1 MSDRVPRVYTVPAGV
16 AFLDALARAL
26 LDGSLPEMGGPR
38 PSALDIAGMTLLM
51 PTRRAVRGLQDAF
64 LKASGGRAVL
74 LPKVR
79 PIAEGEEEL
88 SLLLGRDTLG
98 DARDDDDLPPSVSEI
113 ERRLALTRLVLGWV
127 EALGRSEMVGGV
139 VPERGLGSPA
149 MAVQLARDLGRLID
163 MIETEGA
170 DVSGLAGLVPE
181 SLAAHWDLSLKFLG
195 IVTEHWPRHLAERG
209 LMSAAARRN
218 LVIRREAERLASH
231 PPRGPVIVAGVTGS
245 IPATAELMR
254 VVSRLPR
261 GAVVLPT
268 LDLDLDAASWEAIR
282 PADPEAP
289 AHPEHPQFGLK
300 KLLDGIGLDR
310 SGVEMLGAA
319 PQAAAARQRL
329 IAEAMRPA
337 RTTARWQEFAASAD
351 REAMRRALA
360 GLNVIT
366 AATAEEEAEIVSLIL
381 RRAAEEPGRTAALVS
396 PDRLLARRVAARLE
410 AWGIRV
416 DDSAGRP
423 LAKTAPGA
431 LLDLLLETWRTGFKP
446 QVLMALLKHPLTR
459 LGWTARD
466 IRRAARNLE
475 LALFRGPYLGD
486 GLPDLAS
493 AVSLGEQ
500 AAASGE
506 RGLRSARRLSGDDW
520 RHVDELVKRLS
531 GAFAPLTALGP
542 RNPRKVALAELIAA
556 HREVVLALARD
567 EAGGTAAFLAGDAGE
582 AVAKFFANVLV
593 PDLPALEIRPG
604 DYPDLYRGLVQGE
617 AVRPRVPVHA
627 RLSIWGPFES
637 RLQQADVVVLGG
649 LNEGTWPEAADPGP
663 WLNRT
668 MRKALAL
675 PSPEER
681 IGHSA
686 LDLISL
692 AGAPRVTMTRAA
704 KSGGTP
710 TVASRWLL
718 RLEALAGALG
728 VAADLKPPADE
739 PWVAWARAR
748 DAIPELR
755 RMAAPAPRPALALRP
770 RRLSVSDVER
780 WIRNPYDIFARRIL
794 RLEPLPGLGVEP
806 DASLRGQIVHE
817 SLSRFAHRHPRELPK
832 DVAGEFMGIAGEVLG
847 ALATNPRVAAF
858 WQRRLLRFAE
868 WFAETEAERRAGT
881 SLLLSEIAGQ
891 MSLSGRAGSF
901 VLTARADRIEA
912 RREGL
917 VITDYKTG
925 SPPSAKAVSLGF
937 APQLLLE
944 AAMAEAGGFA
954 GVPTA
959 AASIL
964 RYIRATGGSPPG
976 KQTDI
981 EKDVAGAVG
990 RALAGLHRLIDR
1002 FDDPETP
1009 YAAVRRPGLDYTFDD
1024 YAHLA
1029 RAAEWTAVRGDTD

>member
-1 MSDRVPRVYTVPAGV
+1 MSDRIPRVYTVPAGV

-26 LDGSLPEMGGPR
+26 LDGSLPEAGGPR
-38 PSALDIAGMTLLM
+38 RSALDIAGMTLLM

-64 LKASGGRAVL
+64 LRASRGRAAL

-88 SLLLGRDTLG
+88 SLLLGRDG
-98 DARDDDDLPPSVSEI
+98 IGSAFEDGELPPGVSEI
-113 ERRLALTRLVLGWV
+113 ERRLALTQLVLGWT
-127 EALGRSEMVGGV
+127 ETLGRSDVVGGLL
-139 VPERGLGSPA
+139 PERGLASPA

-170 DVSGLAGLVPE
+170 DVSALAGLVPE
-181 SLAAHWDLSLKFLG
+181 NFAVHWGLSLEFLR
-195 IVTEHWPRHLAERG
+195 IVTEHWPRHLTERG

-218 LVIRREAERLASH
+218 LVIRREAERLAQH
-231 PPRGPVIVAGVTGS
+231 PPAGPVIVAGVTGS

-254 VVSRLPR
+254 VVSRLPK

-268 LDLDLDAASWEAIR
+268 LDLDLDQESWEAIR
-282 PADPEAP
+282 SADPAAS

-300 KLLDGIGLDR
+300 KLLDGLGLHR
-310 SGVEMLGAA
+310 SGVRMLGTA
-319 PQAAAARQRL
+319 PPAAAARQRL
-329 IAEAMRPA
+329 LAEAMRPA
-337 RTTARWQEFAASAD
+337 RTTARWQAFAASAD
-351 REAMRRALA
+351 REALRRALA
-360 GLNVIT
+360 GLNIIT

-381 RRAAEEPGRTAALVS
+381 RRAVEEPGRTAALVS
-396 PDRLLARRVAARLE
+396 PDRLLARRVAVRLE

-431 LLDLLLETWRTGFKP
+431 LLDLLLEAWRTGFKP
-446 QVLMALLKHPLTR
+446 QPLMALLKHPLAR
-459 LGWTARD
+459 LGWSARD

-475 LALFRGPYLGD
+475 LAIFRGPYLGD
-486 GLPDLAS
+486 GLSDLAN
-493 AVSLGEQ
+493 AVPFGEK
-500 AAASGE
+500 AAAAGE
-506 RGLRSARRLSGDDW
+506 RGLRSARRLSGEDW
-520 RHVDELVKRLS
+520 RHVDDLVRRLTA
-531 GAFAPLTALGP
+531 AFAPLTALGP
-542 RNPRKVALAELIAA
+542 RNPRKVALTALIAA
-556 HREVVLALARD
+556 HREVALALARD
-567 EAGGTAAFLAGDAGE
+567 EAERHDTFLAGDAGE
-582 AVAKFFANVLV
+582 AVSKFIASVLT
-593 PDLPALEIRPG
+593 PDLPALAIRPG

-617 AVRPRVPVHA
+617 AVRPRVPVHS

-668 MRKALAL
+668 MRKALGL

-681 IGHSA
+681 IGHAA
-686 LDLISL
+686 LDLLSL
-692 AGAPRVTMTRAA
+692 AGAPHVYMTRAA

-728 VAADLKPPADE
+728 VSADLNPPADE

-755 RMAAPAPRPALALRP
+755 RIEAPTPRPALALRP

-780 WIRNPYDIFARRIL
+780 WIKNPYGIFARRIL
-794 RLEPLPGLGVEP
+794 RLEPLPELGAEP

-817 SLSRFAHRHPRELPK
+817 VLSRFARRHPRELPE
-832 DVAGEFMGIAGEVLG
+832 DITREFSAIADEVLG
-847 ALATNPRVAAF
+847 TLASNPRVAAF

-881 SLLLSEIAGQ
+881 SLLVSEIAGQ
-891 MSLSGRAGSF
+891 MSLAGRAGAF
-901 VLTARADRIEA
+901 ILTARADRIEA
-912 RREGL
+912 KPDGL

-925 SPPSAKAVSLGF
+925 SPPSAKAVSLGL

-944 AAMAEAGGFA
+944 AAIAEAGGFA

-976 KQTDI
+976 KQTDFG
-981 EKDVAGAVG
+981 KDVAGAVA
-990 RALAGLHRLIDR
+990 RAVTGLHALIDR
-1002 FDDPETP
+1002 FDDPATP
-1009 YAAVRRPGLDYTFDD
+1009 YAAVRRPGFDYTYDD

-1029 RAAEWTAVRGDTD
+1029 RAAEWTAVRGETD